1 MNDKNNE
8 NLPEGWRIDPIEK
21 LLLPFEKKR
30 VIGQGWSPQCEKE
43 PSQDENQW
51 GVLKTT
57 SIQMGEFLS
66 EHNKRLPDKLSPRP
80 QHEVRAGDILLT
92 CAGPRNR
99 CGVAC
104 LVRRTRKRLMISG
117 KMYRFRA
124 NTDSIDPRYLE
135 AYLQSAEAQA
145 AIDVMKTGGNESGL
159 NLTHG
164 RFRELL
170 IPVAPLEQ
178 QNRIVAEIEKQL
190 SRLDEAVAN
199 LKRVKA
205 NLKRYKAA
213 VLKAA
218 VEGKLAEERRKQ
230 HPDVE
235 PASKLLERILAERR
249 QKWEEA
255 ELAKMKAK
263 GKIPKDDKWKEKYKA
278 PFEPDNAE
286 LPKLPEGW
294 CWVTNDTISF
304 VTKLAGFEYTKF
316 VKYDDAGN
324 LAVLKA
330 ENAGKD
336 GFKRTEFSKVKSKTV
351 SQLTRSQII
360 PGDLLM
366 VFVGAGTGNV
376 ARVPD
381 DQPYFL
387 GPNIGMIRVESQ
399 FVLPEYLELF
409 LRSPLGNSLALGFA
423 KAVAQPSLS
432 MGSIRKIP
440 LAVPPLNEQK
450 IVVAEL
456 ERLLSNIDETG
467 LVAEANLK
475 RAERLRQSILGQA
488 FSGELSL

>member
-1 MNDKNNE
+1 MKLNKNE
-8 NLPEGWRIDPIEK
+8 LQSFEQLP
-21 LLLPFEKKR
+21 
-30 VIGQGWSPQCEKE
+30 QGWAVAPLGEVLPILYGKGLTKAKRDETGNCPVYGSSGQVGVHSESLTKR
-43 PSQDENQW
+43 PSLIIGRKGSVGEVYYSKIPCWPIDTVYFVEEREEL
-51 GVLKTT
+51 VLKFFEYLLK
-57 SIQMGEFLS
+57 GL
-66 EHNKRLPDKLSPRP
+66 KLSRLDKSTAIPGLSRDDYNAV
-80 QHEVRAGDILLT
+80 EVA
-92 CAGPRNR
+92 
-99 CGVAC
+99 
-104 LVRRTRKRLMISG
+104 
-117 KMYRFRA
+117 
-124 NTDSIDPRYLE
+124 
-135 AYLQSAEAQA
+135 
-145 AIDVMKTGGNESGL
+145 
-159 NLTHG
+159 
-164 RFRELL
+164 
-170 IPVAPLEQ
+170 VAPLEQ
-178 QNRIVAEIEKQL
+178 QKRIVAEIEKQF

-218 VEGKLAEERRKQ
+218 VEGKLTEEWRKQ

-249 QKWEEA
+249 QKWEET
-255 ELAKMKAK
+255 ELARMKAK
-263 GKIPKDDKWKEKYKA
+263 GKVLKDDNWKKKYK
-278 PFEPDNAE
+278 EPEFVSVNDE
-286 LPKLPEGW
+286 IDLPESWG
-294 CWVTNDTISF
+294 WVTNDTISF

-316 VKYDDAGN
+316 VKYDGAGN

-336 GFKRTEFSKVKSKTV
+336 GFKRTEFSKVKSETV
-351 SQLTRSQII
+351 SQLIRSQLI

-409 LRSPLGNSLALGFA
+409 FRSPLGNSLALGFA

-440 LAVPPLNEQK
+440 IVVPPLNEQK
-450 IVVAEL
+450 IIVAEL

-475 RAERLRQSILGQA
+475 RAERLQQSILGQA